1 MSARGEVDMGA
12 RGEIVPGAR
21 PGGLAR
27 ADGDTATAGRG
38 GRRPHTHR
46 GHPLW
51 LAYALHRA
59 SGLALALFLP
69 VHFYTLSLAVTDR
82 RALEGFLRLSEHP
95 LVKLAEFGL
104 VFLLAVHL
112 FGGLRLLVL
121 EWWPGAA
128 AWTARQRT
136 MAAGAVALSFLVSLL
151 FLLSAA

>member
-1 MSARGEVDMGA
+1 MSA
-12 RGEIVPGAR
+12 GEIVPSAR
-21 PGGLAR
+21 PGEVR
-27 ADGDTATAGRG
+27 AGGDTATAGRG

-69 VHFYTLSLAVTDR
+69 VHFYTLSLAMTDPA
-82 RALEGFLRLSEHP
+82 ALESFIAFAELP

-112 FGGLRLLVL
+112 FGGLRLLFL

-128 AWTARQRT
+128 LWTARQRT
-136 MAAGAVALSFLVSLL
+136 LAASAVAASFLVSLT
-151 FLLSAA
+151 FLLSAI